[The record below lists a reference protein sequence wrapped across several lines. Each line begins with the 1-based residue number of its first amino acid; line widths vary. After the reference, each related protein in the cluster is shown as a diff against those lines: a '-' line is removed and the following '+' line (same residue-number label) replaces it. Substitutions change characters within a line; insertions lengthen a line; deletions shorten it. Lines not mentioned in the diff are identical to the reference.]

1 MQCNPHRTHT
11 TRRGFTLVELL
22 VVIAIIGVL
31 VGLLLPA
38 VQSAR
43 EAARRMQCS
52 NNLKQIG
59 LAMHM
64 YIDTH
69 QKFPPG
75 AWNEANRGNRLAW
88 TVFIL
93 PFMEQTNLYNQFNF
107 SHPHYTG
114 VNLIPTATPV
124 KMYLCPSNR
133 LKFNRNGVNPGTGE
147 NPPNGQAYTTHYYG
161 IMGPKGINPA
171 IAGGTT
177 SFPIDYAGNN
187 NQQHGG
193 FAKSGVLYRNSN
205 TKLGELTDGTS
216 NTMIVGEI
224 SWEEANC
231 YRSWG
236 RGASGVTMGSC
247 KNAEFGLNVKPYI
260 ATNALPATPNFNS
273 VSFGSQHT
281 GGAQFAVGD
290 GSVRFVSQSI
300 DMATYWGSLTRN
312 GGEVLRLE

>member
-1 MQCNPHRTHT
+1 MLASVTSRHETS
-11 TRRGFTLVELL
+11 RRGFTLVELL

-64 YIDTH
+64 YIDSH

-75 AWNEANRGNRLAW
+75 AWNEANTGNRLGW
-88 TVFIL
+88 TVFVL
-93 PFMEQTNLYNQFNF
+93 PFMEQTALYNSFNF
-107 SHPHYTG
+107 SHPNYNG
-114 VNLIPTATPV
+114 VNLVPAATPV

-133 LKFNRNGVNPGTGE
+133 LKFNMNGVNPGNGE
-147 NPPNGQAYTTHYYG
+147 NPPNGLAYTTHYYG
-161 IMGPKGINPA
+161 IMGPKGINPF

-177 SFPIDYAGNN
+177 NFPHVTTPTG
-187 NQQHGG
+187 HGG
-193 FAKSGVLYRNSN
+193 FSTSGVLYRNSS

-236 RGASGVTMGSC
+236 RGASGNTIGSC
-247 KNAEFGLNVKPYI
+247 KNAEFGIGVKPYI
-260 ATNALPATPNFNS
+260 ATNAQPATPNFNS

-312 GGEVLRLE
+312 GGEVLQSQE